1 VDGGAKTGANGGG
14 ILAPL
19 GVATFRRVWLA
30 SLLSNFGQLI
40 LGVGAAWEMTRLS
53 PSPTMVALV
62 QSALMLPLMVIAV
75 PAGAIADM
83 FDRRKVALAGLGFA
97 ICASALLTSVSLL
110 GLTTPWLLLGFS
122 SLIGAGVALYGPAWQ
137 ATLPELV
144 DPPRLPAAVAL
155 GTISYNIA
163 RSVGPA
169 IGGVIVMAL
178 GAGAAFGLNM
188 VCYVPLFLSF
198 LLWQRLAAPSA
209 LPPER
214 LDRAVVSGIRYV
226 LYSHAI
232 RRVYGR
238 AFLFGMAGAA
248 ALALAPLIARDL
260 LGGDAAAFGLL
271 LGASGIGAVTGALL
285 VARVQRSLSV
295 EAAVRL
301 CALVSLL
308 ALSLTGFSRH
318 LALSCLAL
326 FLIGAANIMTI
337 ALLNVT
343 VQFAA
348 PRWVTGRALSLFQCA
363 LTGGIA
369 IGAGLWGAV
378 AGRYGVDAAL
388 YASAS
393 FMLLL
398 PLLGLLFPLIRN
410 DYADLSPVDIR
421 NEPEVRLELG
431 LRSGPV
437 VLELDYRVPVDRAAD
452 FYDAMLKL
460 AHVRLRNGGFDW
472 SLARDIGDP
481 EIWTERYHCPTW
493 GDYLRLRARFTQ
505 ADVAAQRAA
514 DAFTLP
520 LDRPRVRRRLEQ
532 PFGSIRRRPVPEPP
546 PAESFGP

>member
-1 VDGGAKTGANGGG
+1 M
-14 ILAPL
+14 
-19 GVATFRRVWLA
+19 ATFRRVWLA

-53 PSPTMVALV
+53 SSPAMVALV
-62 QSALMLPLMVIAV
+62 QSALMLPLMLVAV

-83 FDRRKVALAGLGFA
+83 FDRRLVALAGLGFA
-97 ICASALLTSVSLL
+97 ICASALLTGLSLL
-110 GLTTPWLLLGFS
+110 GLTTPWLLLGFCC
-122 SLIGAGVALYGPAWQ
+122 LIGVGVALYAPAWQ

-188 VCYVPLFLSF
+188 VCYAPLFLAF
-198 LLWQRLAAPSA
+198 LLWRRHAVAPA

-214 LDRAVVSGIRYV
+214 LDRAVVSGFRYV
-226 LYSHAI
+226 IYSHAI

-238 AFLFGMAGAA
+238 ALLFGVAGASA
-248 ALALAPLIARDL
+248 IALAPLVARDL
-260 LGGDAAAFGLL
+260 LGGDAAVFGLL
-271 LGASGIGAVTGALL
+271 LGASGIGAVMGALL
-285 VARVQRSLSV
+285 VGRAERYLSV
-295 EAAVRL
+295 EAAVSL
-301 CALVSLL
+301 CALISVL
-308 ALSLTGFSRH
+308 ALGLAGSSRH
-318 LALSCLAL
+318 LALTCAAL
-326 FLIGAANIMTI
+326 FLVGAANILTI

-343 VQFAA
+343 VQLAA

-369 IGAGLWGAV
+369 GGAGLWGWV
-378 AGRYGVDAAL
+378 AERHGVDVAL
-388 YASAS
+388 HASAGL
-393 FMLLL
+393 MLLL
-398 PLLGLLFPLIRN
+398 LLFGRLFPLVRN
-410 DYADLSPVDIR
+410 AYADLSPVDIR
-421 NEPEVRLELG
+421 NEPEVALDLG
-431 LRSGPV
+431 LSSGPV
-437 VLELDYRVPVDRAAD
+437 AVELDYRVPVDRAAD
-452 FYDAMLKL
+452 FYGAMLKL

-493 GDYLRLRARFTQ
+493 GDYLRLRTRFTQ
-505 ADVAAQRAA
+505 ADVAAQKAA

-532 PFGSIRRRPVPEPP
+532 PFGSVRRRPAPEPP
-546 PAESFGP
+546 PAGSFGP